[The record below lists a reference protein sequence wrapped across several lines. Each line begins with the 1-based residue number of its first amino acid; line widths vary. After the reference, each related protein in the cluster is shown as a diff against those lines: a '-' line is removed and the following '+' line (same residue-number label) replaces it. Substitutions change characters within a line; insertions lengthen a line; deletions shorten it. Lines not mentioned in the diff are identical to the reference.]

1 MFENQELERRKLNDH
16 ILNQLNE
23 LNQEVRE
30 LRKENADQFRY
41 ITDTIGKCSN
51 DSTDK
56 FVLTGT
62 FWKVASTLFVLV
74 CGSYSYIAVLH
85 HIKV

>member
-1 MFENQELERRKLNDH
+1 MFDETGLERRKLNDH

-30 LRKENADQFRY
+30 LRKENSEQFRY

-51 DSTDK
+51 DSTNK
-56 FVLTGT
+56 FVLAKT

-85 HIKV
+85 HVKV